1 MKKAKYLALLAVTVL
16 SISIFSTTAGLS
28 VGGSMPPWDGNT
40 HQVYQTNYPPI
51 IDGVVQVGVTWP
63 AGSFIGH
70 TYIAGGASVGDIPT
84 TDVYMLFDNLAGYPY
99 NAGNPPAGYSAA
111 DEVGYYL
118 YIGVDAL
125 PGYSMH
131 TDGHWLAIDWD
142 QDGIIDFTDNNGN
155 SAEAGRGGYSTQYAR
170 TDSGVE
176 WAIPYIDEFN
186 GICQSPLY
194 IIVHIEIVEPSG
206 GTETT
211 TFPGRGGS
219 GPFKS
224 TELCPWEEIEP
235 EPPEPGD
242 WGIRTIGFW
251 KHQLRCALGICNGH
265 QHVPTENLIEYLEYI
280 SANSQIPEL
289 QDMGGDMT
297 AALALLELTG
307 PHPMYDRAVQ
317 QLLATWLNY
326 VSGNEMWDSDG
337 DGIDDT
343 YIIHTIM
350 WAEAGLLDG
359 DPTNDEVIK
368 DTLDALNNSGDE

>member
-1 MKKAKYLALLAVTVL
+1 MKKTKYIAFLAVVVL
-16 SISIFSTTAGLS
+16 SISIFSTTIL
-28 VGGSMPPWDGNT
+28 VGGKSMPPWDGNSHPV
-40 HQVYQTNYPPI
+40 HQTDYPPV
-51 IDGVVQVGVTWP
+51 IDGIVQVDVTWP
-63 AGSFIGH
+63 AESFIGH
-70 TYIAGGASVGDIPT
+70 TYIAGGNDVGDIPT
-84 TDVYMLFDNLAGYPY
+84 TDVYMLFDNLAGYVS
-99 NAGNPPAGYSAA
+99 PPTGYGSA
-111 DEVGYYL
+111 DEQGYYL
-118 YIGVDAL
+118 YIGVKAL
-125 PGYSMH
+125 EGYSIH
-131 TDGHWLAIDWD
+131 TDGHWLQIDWD
-142 QDGIIDFTDNNGN
+142 QDGQVDFQDNNGN
-155 SAEAGRGGYSTQYAR
+155 SANPGQGGYSTQFAM
-170 TDSGVE
+170 TDEGVE
-176 WAIPYIDEFN
+176 WAIPYLDDFSE

-194 IIVHIEIVEPSG
+194 IFVHIEIVEPDG

-219 GPFKS
+219 GPFLC
-224 TELCPWEEIEP
+224 TEICPWELIEP
-235 EPPEPGD
+235 EPPEPGE

-265 QHVPTENLIEYLEYI
+265 QHVPTENLVDYLYYI
-280 SANSQIPEL
+280 SAHSQIPEL

-337 DGIDDT
+337 DDVDDT
-343 YIIHTIM
+343 YIIDTIN

-359 DPTNDEVIK
+359 DPANDEEIK